1 MKRFALAITLL
12 AVVLM
17 TAGCKKEKVY
27 TNGIPATITHYN
39 GGKDAKVYIDAD
51 NYSVWHN
58 GDAVKINGYDE
69 TVTDPNSDNHYIAS
83 ITHNQTGT
91 HYAIFPASA
100 ATSSY
105 SESSTPVTLPP
116 VQTYSVDGNGNQVV
130 DALMAAKGTK
140 SLKFYNLCA
149 LLRVEVPANTFV
161 NYIAVST
168 IEGDAP
174 MCGSGSVSFSGD
186 VPVLTMGSNCPT
198 VVKLTVEASRADGK
212 FYVAV
217 PATSGKKFKVTVYYR
232 STEDDIN
239 HYLAKSV
246 WQTSALGIAA
256 NEIGPVNM
264 GTFENCREYV
274 PGQYSVSS
282 SKKVMFSRGNLLYVG
297 PTYTDESS
305 WKFNQNQY
313 DLGQYNSAGNSNYF
327 SQYTVNSGNPAVLSN
342 NDRGTSLDWGTLFD
356 NNDNRHWFTMT
367 EDEWLYLLNSRV
379 EAGLV
384 AHSYTR
390 GTVAGVHGMILFPD
404 GFNFSNFPSE
414 AGDEPT
420 YYDDDDATDYDYDNC
435 SYTAEQW
442 SWLEKEGCVF
452 LPAGGYIGHND
463 NTGIAQ
469 HDYNSVG
476 WYRTMT
482 PANIHNNSAQALH
495 FTSSGVNTVGN
506 HTGYGYYVRL
516 VYAIQAI
523 AK

>member
-1 MKRFALAITLL
+1 MKRFVLAITLL

-39 GGKDAKVYIDAD
+39 GGKDAKVYVDAD

-58 GDAVKINGYDE
+58 GDAVKINGFDE

-83 ITHNQTGT
+83 ISHNQTGT

-100 ATSSY
+100 ASSTY
-105 SESSTPVTLPP
+105 SESSTPVTLPDE
-116 VQTYSVDGNGNQVV
+116 QTYSVDGNGNQVV

-149 LLRVEVPANTFV
+149 LLRVEVPANTYV

-168 IEGDAP
+168 IDGNAP
-174 MCGSGSVSFSGD
+174 MCGSGSVDFSDD
-186 VPVLTMGSNCPT
+186 VPVLTMGSNTST
-198 VVKLTVEASRADGK
+198 VVKLTVENSRADGK

-232 STEDDIN
+232 STENDIN
-239 HYLAKSV
+239 HYLAKTV
-246 WQTSALGIAA
+246 WQTEALGIAA

-264 GTFENCREYV
+264 GTFENRREYV

-282 SKKVMFSRGNLLYVG
+282 NKKVMFSRGNLQYVG
-297 PTYTDESS
+297 GTYTDESS
-305 WKFNQNQY
+305 WIFNQNQY
-313 DLGQYNSAGNSNYF
+313 DVGQYNSAGNSNYF
-327 SQYTVNSGNPAVLSN
+327 SQYTNAVSNPAVLAN
-342 NDRGTSLDWGTLFD
+342 NVSGTTIDWGTLFD
-356 NNDNRHWFTMT
+356 HSDNIHWFTMT
-367 EDEWLYLLNSRV
+367 AAEWLYLLNSRV
-379 EAGLV
+379 EDGLV
-384 AHSYTR
+384 DHSYTR
-390 GTVAGVHGMILFPD
+390 GNVAGVNGMILFPD
-404 GFNFSNFPSE
+404 GFDFSNFPTA
-414 AGDEPT
+414 AGSAPT
-420 YYDDDDATDYDYDNC
+420 SYDADATDYETC
-435 SYTAEQW
+435 TYTAEQW

-452 LPAGGYIGHND
+452 LPAGGWVNHNEGAGISHHD
-463 NTGIAQ
+463 NNA
-469 HDYNSVG
+469 DG

-482 PANIHNNSAQALH
+482 PAVIGDNHAQALH
-495 FTSSGVNTVGN
+495 FTEDDVETVRE
-506 HTGYGYYVRL
+506 HTGKGYYVRL

>member
-1 MKRFALAITLL
+1 MKRFVLAITLL

-39 GGKDAKVYIDAD
+39 GGKDAKVYVDAD

-58 GDAVKINGYDE
+58 GDAVKINGFDE

-83 ITHNQTGT
+83 ISHNQTGT

-100 ATSSY
+100 ASSTY
-105 SESSTPVTLPP
+105 SESSTPVTLPDE
-116 VQTYSVDGNGNQVV
+116 QTYSVDGNGNQVV

-149 LLRVEVPANTFV
+149 LLRVEVPANTYV

-168 IEGDAP
+168 IEGNAP
-174 MCGSGSVSFSGD
+174 MCGSGSVDFSDD
-186 VPVLTMGSNCPT
+186 VPVLTMGSNTST
-198 VVKLTVEASRADGK
+198 VVKLTVENSRADGK

-232 STEDDIN
+232 STENDIN
-239 HYLAKSV
+239 HYLAKTV
-246 WQTSALGIAA
+246 WQTEALGIAA

-264 GTFENCREYV
+264 GTFENRREYV

-282 SKKVMFSRGNLLYVG
+282 NKKVMFSRGNLQYVG
-297 PTYTDESS
+297 GTYTDESS
-305 WKFNQNQY
+305 WIFNQNQY
-313 DLGQYNSAGNSNYF
+313 DVGQYNSAGNSNYF
-327 SQYTVNSGNPAVLSN
+327 SQYTNAVSNPAVLAN
-342 NDRGTSLDWGTLFD
+342 NVSGTTIDWGTLFD
-356 NNDNRHWFTMT
+356 HSDNIHWFTMT
-367 EDEWLYLLNSRV
+367 AAEWLYLLNSRV
-379 EAGLV
+379 EDGLV
-384 AHSYTR
+384 DHSYTR
-390 GTVAGVHGMILFPD
+390 GNVAGVNGMILFPD
-404 GFNFSNFPSE
+404 GFDFSNFPTA
-414 AGDEPT
+414 AGSAPT
-420 YYDDDDATDYDYDNC
+420 SYDADATDYETC
-435 SYTAEQW
+435 TYTAEQW

-452 LPAGGYIGHND
+452 LPAGGWVNHNEGAGISHHD
-463 NTGIAQ
+463 NNA
-469 HDYNSVG
+469 DG

-482 PANIHNNSAQALH
+482 PAVIGDNHAQALH
-495 FTSSGVNTVGN
+495 FTEDDVETVRE
-506 HTGYGYYVRL
+506 HTGKGYYVRL

>member
-1 MKRFALAITLL
+1 MKRFVLAITLL

-17 TAGCKKEKVY
+17 TAGCKKDKVY

-39 GGKDAKVYIDAD
+39 GGKDAKVYVDAA

-83 ITHNQTGT
+83 ITNEQTGT

-100 ATSSY
+100 ASSSY
-105 SESSTPVTLPP
+105 SVSSTPVTLPAE
-116 VQTYSVDGNGNQVV
+116 QTYSVDGNGNQVV

-149 LLRVEVPANTFV
+149 LLRVEVPANTYV

-168 IEGDAP
+168 VEGDAP

-186 VPVLTMGSNCPT
+186 VPVLTMSSNNPT
-198 VVKLTVEASRADGK
+198 VVKLNVEASRADGK

-217 PATSGKKFKVTVYYR
+217 PATSGKKFKVSVYYR

-239 HYLAKSV
+239 HYLAKTV
-246 WQTSALGIAA
+246 WQSTALGIAA

-264 GTFENCREYV
+264 GTFENRREYV

-282 SKKVMFSRGNLLYVG
+282 TKKVMFSRGNLQYMG
-297 PTYTDESS
+297 GTYTDESS

-313 DLGQYNSAGNSNYF
+313 DVGQYNSAGNSNYF
-327 SQYTVNSGNPAVLSN
+327 SQYTNAVSNPAVLAN
-342 NDRGTSLDWGTLFD
+342 NVSGTTIDWGTLFD
-356 NNDNRHWFTMT
+356 HSDNIHWFTLT

-379 EAGLV
+379 GAGIV
-384 AHSYTR
+384 DHSYTR
-390 GTVAGVHGMILFPD
+390 GNVAGVNGMILFPD
-404 GFNFSNFPSE
+404 GFDFSNFPTA
-414 AGDEPT
+414 AGSAPT
-420 YYDDDDATDYDYDNC
+420 SYDAEATDYETC
-435 SYTAEQW
+435 TYTAEQW

-452 LPAGGYIGHND
+452 LPAGGWVNHNEGAG
-463 NTGIAQ
+463 TAQ
-469 HDYNSVG
+469 HENNADG

-482 PANIHNNSAQALH
+482 PAVIGDNHSQALH
-495 FTSSGVNTVGN
+495 FTEGTVSTVRE
-506 HTGYGYYVRL
+506 HTGKGYYVRL
-516 VYAIQAI
+516 VYAIEAI

>member
-1 MKRFALAITLL
+1 MKRLVLAITLL

-17 TAGCKKEKVY
+17 TAGCKKDKVY

-39 GGKDAKVYIDAD
+39 GGKDAKVYIDAA

-58 GDAVKINGYDE
+58 RDAVKINGYNE
-69 TVTDPNSDNHYIAS
+69 TVTDPEGNNHYIAS
-83 ITHNQTGT
+83 ITHNQSGT

-100 ATSSY
+100 ASSTY
-105 SESSTPVTLPP
+105 SESSTPVTLPAE
-116 VQTYSVDGNGNQVV
+116 QTYSVDGNGNQVV
-130 DALMAAKGTK
+130 NALMAAKGTK

-149 LLRVEVPANTFV
+149 LLRVEVPANTYV

-168 IEGDAP
+168 VEGDAS
-174 MCGSGSVSFSGD
+174 MCGSGSVSFSSD
-186 VPVLTMGSNCPT
+186 VPVLTMGSNNPT
-198 VVKLTVEASRADGK
+198 VVKLNVEASRADGK

-217 PATSGKKFKVTVYYR
+217 PATSGKKFKVSVYYR

-239 HYLAKSV
+239 HYLAKTV
-246 WQTSALGIAA
+246 WQSTALGIAA

-264 GTFENCREYV
+264 GNFENCREYV

-282 SKKVMFSRGNLLYVG
+282 TKKVMFSRGNLKYLG
-297 PTYTDESS
+297 GTYTNESS
-305 WKFNQNQY
+305 WTFNQNQY
-313 DLGQYNSAGNSNYF
+313 DVGQYNSTGNSNYF
-327 SQYTVNSGNPAVLSN
+327 SQYTQAGGNPAVLSN
-342 NDRGTSLDWGTLFD
+342 NDRGASLDWGTLFD
-356 NNDNRHWFTMT
+356 NNDNKHWFTMT
-367 EDEWLYLLNSRV
+367 EAEWLYLLNSRV
-379 EAGLV
+379 GAGIV

-404 GFNFSNFPSE
+404 GFDFNNFPTD
-414 AGDEPT
+414 AGSAPT
-420 YYDDDDATDYDYDNC
+420 AYDAQATSYTTC

-463 NTGIAQ
+463 NPGTAQ
-469 HDYNSVG
+469 HDYNAVG

-516 VYAIQAI
+516 VYAIEAI

>member
-1 MKRFALAITLL
+1 MKRFVLAITLL

-17 TAGCKKEKVY
+17 TAGCKKDKVY

-39 GGKDAKVYIDAD
+39 GGKDAKVYVDAA

-69 TVTDPNSDNHYIAS
+69 TVTDPEGNNHYIAS
-83 ITHNQTGT
+83 ITHEQSGT

-100 ATSSY
+100 ASSTY
-105 SESSTPVTLPP
+105 SESSTPVTLPAE
-116 VQTYSVDGNGNQVV
+116 QTYSVDGNGNQVV

-149 LLRVEVPANTFV
+149 LLRVEVPANTYV

-168 IEGDAP
+168 VEGDAP
-174 MCGSGSVSFSGD
+174 MCGSGSVSFSSD
-186 VPVLTMGSNCPT
+186 VPVLTMGSNTST
-198 VVKLTVEASRADGK
+198 VVKLNVEASRADGK

-217 PATSGKKFKVTVYYR
+217 PATSGKKFKVSVYYR

-239 HYLAKSV
+239 HYLAKTV
-246 WQTSALGIAA
+246 WQSTALGIAA

-264 GTFENCREYV
+264 GTFENRREYV

-282 SKKVMFSRGNLLYVG
+282 TKKVMFSRGNLLYVG
-297 PTYTDESS
+297 GTYTDESS

-313 DLGQYNSAGNSNYF
+313 DVGQYNSTGNSNYF
-327 SQYTVNSGNPAVLSN
+327 SQYTQAGGNPAVLSN

-379 EAGLV
+379 GAGLV

-404 GFNFSNFPSE
+404 GFDFSNFPTAVGS
-414 AGDEPT
+414 APT
-420 YYDDDDATDYDYDNC
+420 SYDAQATSYTTC
-435 SYTAEQW
+435 SYTAAQW

-452 LPAGGYIGHND
+452 LPAGGWVNHNEGAGVAQND
-463 NTGIAQ
+463 NNA
-469 HDYNSVG
+469 DG

-482 PANIHNNSAQALH
+482 PAVIGNNHAQALH
-495 FTSSGVNTVGN
+495 FTEGAVSTVRE
-506 HTGYGYYVRL
+506 HTGKGYYVRL
-516 VYAIQAI
+516 VYAIEAI

>member
-1 MKRFALAITLL
+1 MKRFVLAITLL

-17 TAGCKKEKVY
+17 TAGCKKDKVY

-39 GGKDAKVYIDAD
+39 GGKDAKVYVDAA
-51 NYSVWHN
+51 NYSVWHD
-58 GDAVKINGYDE
+58 GDAVKINGYNE
-69 TVTDPNSDNHYIAS
+69 TVTDPEGNNHYIAS
-83 ITHNQTGT
+83 ISHNQTGT

-100 ATSSY
+100 ASSNY
-105 SESSTPVTLPP
+105 SVSSTTVTLPAE
-116 VQTYSVDGNGNQVV
+116 QTYSVDGNGNQVV

-149 LLRVEVPANTFV
+149 LLRVEVPANTYV

-168 IEGDAP
+168 VDGDAP

-186 VPVLTMGSNCPT
+186 VPVLTMGNNNPT
-198 VVKLTVEASRADGK
+198 VVKLTVEDSRADGK

-232 STEDDIN
+232 STEAGIN
-239 HYLAKSV
+239 HYLAKTV
-246 WQTSALGIAA
+246 WQTEALGIAA

-282 SKKVMFSRGNLLYVG
+282 SKKVMFSRGNLKYLG
-297 PTYTDESS
+297 GTYTNETS
-305 WKFNQNQY
+305 WIFNQNQY
-313 DLGQYNSAGNSNYF
+313 DLGEYNRAGNSNYF
-327 SQYTVNSGNPAVLSN
+327 SQYTQAGGNPAVLSN
-342 NDRGTSLDWGTLFD
+342 NDRGASLDWGTLFD
-356 NNDNRHWFTMT
+356 NNDNKHWFTMT
-367 EDEWLYLLNSRV
+367 EDEWQYLLFSRV
-379 EAGLV
+379 DAGLV

-404 GFNFSNFPSE
+404 GFNFSNFPTG
-414 AGDEPT
+414 AGSAPT
-420 YYDDDDATDYDYDNC
+420 AYDAQAT
-435 SYTAEQW
+435 SYSTCTYSDEQW

-463 NTGIAQ
+463 NPGIAQ
-469 HDYNSVG
+469 HDYNAVG

-516 VYAIQAI
+516 VYAIEAI

>member
-1 MKRFALAITLL
+1 MKRFVLAITLL

-17 TAGCKKEKVY
+17 TAGCKKDKVY

-39 GGKDAKVYIDAD
+39 GGKDAKVYVDAA

-58 GDAVKINGYDE
+58 GDAVKINGFDE

-83 ITHNQTGT
+83 ITNEQTGT

-100 ATSSY
+100 ASSSY
-105 SESSTPVTLPP
+105 SESSTPVTLPAE
-116 VQTYSVDGNGNQVV
+116 QTYSVDGNGNQVV

-149 LLRVEVPANTFV
+149 LLRVEVPANTYV

-168 IEGDAP
+168 VEGDAP
-174 MCGSGSVSFSGD
+174 MCGSGSVSFSSD
-186 VPVLTMGSNCPT
+186 VPVLTMGSNTST
-198 VVKLTVEASRADGK
+198 VVKLTVENSRADGK

-217 PATSGKKFKVTVYYR
+217 PATSGKKFKVSVYYR
-232 STEDDIN
+232 STEDGIN
-239 HYLAKSV
+239 HYLAKTV
-246 WQTSALGIAA
+246 WQSTALGIAA

-264 GTFENCREYV
+264 GTFENRREYV

-282 SKKVMFSRGNLLYVG
+282 TKKVMFSRGNLQYTG
-297 PTYTDESS
+297 GTYTEESS

-313 DLGQYNSAGNSNYF
+313 DVGQYNSAGNSNYF
-327 SQYTVNSGNPAVLSN
+327 SQYTNAVSNPAVLAN
-342 NDRGTSLDWGTLFD
+342 NVGGTTIDWGTLFD
-356 NNDNRHWFTMT
+356 HSDNIHWFTMT
-367 EDEWLYLLNSRV
+367 EDEWQYLLNSRV

-384 AHSYTR
+384 DHSYTR
-390 GTVAGVHGMILFPD
+390 GNVAGVNGMILFPD
-404 GFNFSNFPSE
+404 GFDFNNFPTA
-414 AGDEPT
+414 AGSAPT
-420 YYDDDDATDYDYDNC
+420 SYDAEATDYETC
-435 SYTAEQW
+435 TYTAEQW

-452 LPAGGYIGHND
+452 LPAGGWVNHNEGAG
-463 NTGIAQ
+463 TAQ
-469 HDYNSVG
+469 HDNNADG

-482 PANIHNNSAQALH
+482 PAVIGDNHSQALH
-495 FTSSGVNTVGN
+495 FTEGTVSTVRE
-506 HTGYGYYVRL
+506 HTGKGYYVRL